1 VHVYVSCHRFGLVIE
16 LILQQKE
23 DLKLEALPK
32 IKFKNFFKERVCDF
46 DVSKFE
52 TLVRENIKLKHF
64 TKLWAA
70 ISEVNMNPRTAI
82 LLVQKIHEMNSDV
95 DEIKDPFF
103 LVNVLKKLVEEK
115 AL

>member
-1 VHVYVSCHRFGLVIE
+1 
-16 LILQQKE
+16 
-23 DLKLEALPK
+23 
-32 IKFKNFFKERVCDF
+32 
-46 DVSKFE
+46 
-52 TLVRENIKLKHF
+52 
-64 TKLWAA
+64 
-70 ISEVNMNPRTAI
+70 MNPRTAI